1 MAVRENFSRKREA
14 IYQTVCDTKV
24 HPTAE
29 WVYEALKPVYPATLS
44 LATVYRNLKKFCESG
59 KIRRVGV
66 INGQEHFDADVSRH
80 SHFVCSACGRVLDIF
95 EPLVGEETVAGLEEK
110 YSFSIESEDILFN
123 GLCPDCQNKAE

>member
-29 WVYEALKPVYPATLS
+29 WVYEALKPVYPDLS
-44 LATVYRNLKKFCESG
+44 LGTVYRNLKKFCESG

-110 YSFSIESEDILFN
+110 YSISIESEDILFN
-123 GLCPDCQNKAE
+123 GLCPDWQNKAE

>member
-1 MAVRENFSRKREA
+1 MAVREKFRSKREA

-29 WVYEALKPVYPATLS
+29 WVYEALKPVYPDLS
-44 LATVYRNLKKFCESG
+44 LGTVYRNLKKFCESG